1 MISISEIERFISA
14 DSRVDFAPESSQL
27 IVDITHS
34 RGPAPDKA
42 LSSIKAA
49 LKPRPADLLHG
60 ASQVIFVIDK
70 SGSMQGINF
79 TVARR
84 VFDTIYD
91 SLDPNTSVS
100 VLLFNE
106 ENQIIQLLL
115 RGDGTSVTKGL
126 KSAINF
132 EDLTRQLD
140 SIRPAGSTN
149 IIGCLKDTAYLVS
162 GTPGVKPTVEQ
173 INAAS
178 VVFITDGVDNQAV
191 RYKRARDAGDAGVVP
206 HRRAASNTEDMMQL
220 MLPLMRRE
228 YGGSILPRI
237 IPIGIGVYYDSDL
250 LISLGAHPVFHRSG
264 FLHLTQVQHVEE
276 RRTALLGLVNPY
288 RLKSCLFV
296 RYKNGENKLYPEMY
310 LQEEAVGVKEHLFD
324 DTAEISEIYIATF
337 REGET
342 LQVLRIMH
350 SDAGFLNITTLRYDD
365 ELLKK
370 YILSENSAMALEWR
384 RADDRSL
391 LGHFKPAIEKLL
403 RNYTKAYWR
412 KDRDVIAALENL
424 TKIYIELTD
433 TIAKRWPART
443 INPLLDL
450 RRRSEDEERREL
462 AGYSAT
468 SVSCAG
474 PAASAASAACPW
486 Y

>member
-14 DSRVDFAPESSQL
+14 DPRVDFDPEGSQL

-49 LKPRPADLLHG
+49 LKPRPADLPQG

-84 VFDTIYD
+84 VFDTIYNA
-91 SLDPNTSVS
+91 LDPNTSVS
-100 VLLFNE
+100 ILLFNDV
-106 ENQIIQLLL
+106 NQIIQLLL
-115 RGDGTSVTKGL
+115 TDGTRVTKGL

-140 SIRPAGSTN
+140 SIRPEGNTN

-162 GTPGVKPTVEQ
+162 GTPGVKPTIEQ

-178 VVFITDGVDNQAV
+178 VVFITDGVDNLAT
-191 RYKRARDAGDAGVVP
+191 RYKRPRIEVDLAAAPRPPVV
-206 HRRAASNTEDMMQL
+206 SKTEAMMQL
-220 MLPLMRRE
+220 LLPLMREE
-228 YGGSILPRI
+228 YGVVTLPRI
-237 IPIGIGVYYDSDL
+237 IPIGIGLSYDSEL

-264 FLHLTQVQHVEE
+264 FLHLTQVQHVAE
-276 RRTALLGLVNPY
+276 RRAALLGLVNPY

-337 REGET
+337 RQGET

-350 SDAGFLNITTLRYDD
+350 SDAGFLKITTLRYDD

-384 RADDRSL
+384 RADDRSSL
-391 LGHFKPAIEKLL
+391 EHFKPALEKLL

-412 KDRDVIAALENL
+412 KDRDVIAAIESL

-433 TIAKRWPART
+433 TIAKRGPART

-462 AGYSAT
+462 AAYSAT
-468 SVSCAG
+468 SASCAG
-474 PAASAASAACPW
+474 PAASASACPW